1 MQVAKTHVANVS
13 YTYSTKV
20 FALNGSKCFL
30 ANILL
35 VGNITFASSMH
46 AILCS
51 LMDSTILSAKN
62 TLDHK
67 RHYILQKTLIWV
79 IFKNNLWTN
88 KKLAMTLGAL
98 VVCVAFYWLV
108 PFSNGLRTQLIMQNE
123 ISYTYNV

>member
-1 MQVAKTHVANVS
+1 MKVS
-13 YTYSTKV
+13 V
-20 FALNGSKCFL
+20 FL

-51 LMDSTILSAKN
+51 QMHAKN

-67 RHYILQKTLIWV
+67 RHYILQKTLIRV

-88 KKLAMTLGAL
+88 KKLAMMLSAL